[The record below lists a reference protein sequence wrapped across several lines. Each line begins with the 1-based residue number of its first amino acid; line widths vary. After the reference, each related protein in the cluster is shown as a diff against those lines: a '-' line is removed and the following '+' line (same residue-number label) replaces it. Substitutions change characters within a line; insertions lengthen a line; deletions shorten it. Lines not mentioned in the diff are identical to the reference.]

1 MLDFNLINQE
11 INSIL
16 KEENNEVVYRAWLSC
31 FENSIFE
38 NNNIV
43 VIVPN
48 MYTKN
53 IIEERYLYDIEE
65 QYREK
70 LSFNNIIFKLSN
82 YESFDCI
89 PSKEATT
96 EAFAVFEDIVEKIN
110 NQTKKVYE
118 FIEAASKSGL
128 HSISY
133 ILPMDWVLNEE
144 VYIRIKELMSLK
156 GFKAELENLDNK
168 YTLNLSW

>member
-1 MLDFNLINQE
+1 MLEFKLINEE

-16 KEENNEVVYRAWLSC
+16 KEENNEVVYRAWLSY

-38 NNNIV
+38 DDNIIV
-43 VIVPN
+43 TVPN

-65 QYREK
+65 QYRGK
-70 LSFNNIIFKLSN
+70 LNFNNIIFNLINS
-82 YESFDCI
+82 ESFNSVLSHGESSED
-89 PSKEATT
+89 ST
-96 EAFAVFEDIVEKIN
+96 VFENIAEKIN
-110 NQTKKVYE
+110 NQTKSVYE
-118 FIEAASKSGL
+118 FIDAASQSGL
-128 HSISY
+128 HSTSY
-133 ILPMDWVLNEE
+133 ILPLDWVINEE
-144 VYIRIKELMSLK
+144 VYIRIKELISLK

>member
-1 MLDFNLINQE
+1 MLDFNLINQD

-43 VIVPN
+43 VTVPN

-70 LSFNNIIFKLSN
+70 LSFNNIILKLCSG
-82 YESFDCI
+82 ESFDVI
-89 PSKEATT
+89 PSKESTT

-128 HSISY
+128 NSISY
-133 ILPMDWVLNEE
+133 ILPIDWVLNEE